1 MAFGPWGN
9 EASSSTTFKG
19 AWISD
24 PDNHPET
31 LIILP
36 FGGVGR
42 QHSKDRA
49 KTALQFVGRKYPVYD
64 VGEARAESLNVSTT
78 LPGDD
83 EGTAV
88 TIRRLRDLVGDSQV
102 VLFRDGRGRK
112 MYAMPTDFTATDI
125 EQGGYEV
132 SFLLNRVDFSEAL
145 PEVPETPVESETNQ
159 VENFLTTVDIASSSV
174 LLDWDDVVGASLY
187 TVYLDGVPVIQTETS
202 LGSYGP
208 LIPGA
213 YSMWARAT
221 VNGVEGPPSDTQGFV
236 IEEQDPGGGDSEGGG
251 GTGTPPPASN
261 VPTLTAFPQ
270 ANKSVNF
277 SVTPVDGATG
287 YKLYEIRSPAGVT
300 NGTYTATSFTRGS
313 PTPLAD
319 GPFDYW
325 VTALGPWGESA
336 ISNHQQFTLPY
347 DGSPIGGGGGGGGGT
362 VGVDSIYRTTFE
374 ELSYELTSLAENSRK
389 DWYHTDVYGYI
400 EDIADERGYTAGIVG
415 FCSGTGDMLAMI
427 QHYQVVKPTSNAMAT
442 YLDELT
448 TLASEGE
455 GPTAGSRADT
465 LLGATFRTLW
475 ANLAVNDPLFRQAQR
490 DYREDHYWRPA
501 FNQAVAD
508 NVGPLGLAILYDIS
522 VNHGEGSDSESFG
535 GIVTTAR
542 AASAPPS
549 LGGTE
554 SGYIQALINARS
566 AVLTAWGDN
575 PADGRVAMHNA
586 LKTAGKYL
594 LQIPPTLSV
603 SMYSSPFTF
612 TSRPDLPAE
621 AARPGNV
628 QPDTPGTGG
637 TGGGGAL
644 PTPPVAL
651 GLGTADGQLHYNLG
665 MGFTSGHVNI
675 TPTELYAW
683 SGTNI
688 TKLVNEGWVFTK
700 LDVDGNIVVSL
711 EAPRDGGTTSSATD
725 YARCEFR
732 EQDEDGDG
740 NISFNPTAGM
750 HYQEGFSRITS
761 LTPLKPGDCIN
772 QAHDAAGDVMMIKTK
787 KSGTKVVVVI
797 DILGT
802 EAAVIDTDYKVGEL
816 IWSRLEI
823 NNSFMK
829 VYYIKGGQKTT
840 TAVFTKDCTGLITTT
855 GWYFKF
861 GNYLQSN
868 ELTDSTG
875 RIIVE
880 VHGWKHWHTGWP
892 TPLDPSGAA
901 PTVNAGSDAT
911 VAPGA
916 TFSRTGTSTGTG
928 ITAQGWRLVGA
939 GTANDAGTAAFTQ
952 NWGSP
957 QAEGDEFNYTG
968 TPDPAKWGLY
978 DGPGH
983 DNNGLRVPARCTV
996 SSGTLKI
1003 TGLAGSANAGG
1014 MSHKLERQYGKW
1026 EIRAKSFYTSAPTN
1040 TGSLT
1045 PAYHPVAILW
1055 SDNQEWPFN
1064 GEYDFMENDTP
1075 GQQNAGGFMHY
1086 PSLNGTNYQ
1095 EELPAF
1101 PVDMRQFHNYAIEW
1115 LSTGIKLYVDG
1126 VLWASYAGG
1135 AVSGQR
1141 KAIQAMDNGGHL
1153 TLQMDAFAA
1162 SGMNASTME
1171 VEWVRIYPVTPVT
1184 ANPALSA
1191 TSALSWVAPSTPG
1204 TYTLEYFATNAQ
1216 GTTTDQVVLTVSG
1229 TGSGTSNLVYPETFD
1244 DGTLYSTFGPG
1255 QTVISVSGSTALSSA
1270 LAAAAPGHIITLQA
1284 GTYTGDFTIA
1294 NKAGTAASGIV
1305 IRSASTLG
1313 AVFTSG
1319 SSFTVNNCTNV
1330 TVEGL
1335 DFPFD
1340 QEGDTLALRGNSANV
1355 RFTRNRVGP
1364 ASMTNSI
1371 LTGNYIYVADDSRH
1385 FRLDHNTLRNKG
1397 TNGNVIR
1404 VYGNFDT
1411 LIGCKYGRIDH
1422 NLIDTVGDEVGN
1434 DKECIRYGV
1443 STMSRTD
1450 SFSVIERN
1458 VIVNAKAEP
1467 EVISGKMG
1475 RVVQRG
1481 NVLLRCA
1488 GGLVIRH
1495 GRNCKQQSNY
1505 VVDRVTTT
1513 ATAGLKSGGSRFYD
1527 SGHLIEDNYYDGL
1540 ASTSGFQRALILDT
1554 GDVNGTSANLAGHW
1568 QVVAATVQRNVIVNS
1583 AGGIYV
1589 GDNYALAPDSC
1600 SIQNNDVINSGGV
1613 AVTTVEP
1620 LVGDSV
1626 TANNTYFATTTAGGY
1641 TADGAGIFRKTG
1653 RGPKVNYL
1661 ATTDVGHASD
1671 LTDVD
1676 RTGVAV

>member
-9 EASSSTTFKG
+9 EASASTTFKG
-19 AWISD
+19 AWISN
-24 PDNHPET
+24 PSNHPET

-36 FGGVGR
+36 YGGVGR
-42 QHSKDRA
+42 THSKDRA
-49 KTALQFVGRKYPVYD
+49 KTALQFVGRTYPVYD
-64 VGEARAESLNVSTT
+64 LGEARAESLNVSTT

-83 EGTAV
+83 EGTPV
-88 TIRRLRDLVGDSQV
+88 TIRRLRDMVGDSQV

-112 MYAMPTDFTATDI
+112 MYAMPTDFTTTDI
-125 EQGGYEV
+125 EMGGYEV
-132 SFLLNRVDFSEAL
+132 SFLLNRVDFSEAV
-145 PEVPETPVESETNQ
+145 PEVVEVPVEGGTNQ
-159 VENFLTTVDIASSSV
+159 VQNFQTTVDIASSSV
-174 LLDWDDVVGASLY
+174 LVDWDDVPGAGLY

-202 LGSYGP
+202 LASYGP
-208 LIPGA
+208 LVPGS

-221 VNGVEGPPSDTQGFV
+221 VNGVEGPPSTTQGFI
-236 IEEQDPGGGDSEGGG
+236 IEEQDPTGGDGETGG
-251 GTGTPPPASN
+251 GTTTPPPASN

-277 SVTPVDGATG
+277 TVTPVTGATG
-287 YKLYEIRSPAGVT
+287 YKLYEIRSPNGVT

-347 DGSPIGGGGGGGGGT
+347 DGSPIGGGGGGTGGT
-362 VGVDSIYRTTFE
+362 VGADSIYRTTFE
-374 ELSYELTSLAENSRK
+374 EFAYELTSLAENSRK

-400 EDIADERGYTAGIVG
+400 EDIGDNRGYTAGIVG

-427 QHYQVVKPTSNAMAT
+427 QHYVAIKPTSNAMQT
-442 YLDELT
+442 YVDELT
-448 TLASEGE
+448 TLASEGINSS
-455 GPTAGSRADT
+455 AGTRANS
-465 LLGATFRTLW
+465 LLGTTFKSLW

-490 DYREDHYWRPA
+490 DYREDHYFRPA

-535 GIVTTAR
+535 GIVATAR

-554 SGYIQALINARS
+554 AGYLQALINARS

-575 PADGRVAMHNA
+575 PSNGRVAMHNA

-603 SMYSSPFTF
+603 SMYGDPFSF
-612 TSRPDLPAE
+612 TSRPELPAE

-628 QPDTPGTGG
+628 QPGTPGSGG

-644 PTPPVAL
+644 PTPVVAL
-651 GLGTADGQLHYNLG
+651 GLGTGDGQLHYNLG
-665 MGFTSGHVNI
+665 MGFVSGHVNI

-688 TKLVNEGWVFTK
+688 TKLTNEGWVFTK
-700 LDVDGNIVVSL
+700 LDSAGNIVVSL
-711 EAPRDGGTTSSATD
+711 EAPRDGGTTSSNTD

-740 NISFNPTAGM
+740 NISFNPTSGM
-750 HYQEGFSRITS
+750 HYQEGYSRIVS
-761 LTPLKPGDCIN
+761 LTPLKPGVCVN
-772 QAHDAAGDVMMIKTK
+772 QGHDAGGDVMMIKTK
-787 KSGTKVVVVI
+787 KSGTKIVVVI

-823 NNSFMK
+823 NNSVMK
-829 VYYIKGGQKTT
+829 VFYTKGGQKTT
-840 TAVFTKDCTGLITTT
+840 TPVFTRDVTGLVTTS
-855 GWYFKF
+855 GWYWKF

-868 ELTDSTG
+868 EITDTTG

-939 GTANDAGTAAFTQ
+939 GTANDPGTAAFTQ

-957 QAEGDEFNYTG
+957 QSVGDEFNYTG
-968 TPDPAKWGLY
+968 TPDPAKWSLY

-996 SSGTLKI
+996 AGGKLSI
-1003 TGLAGSANAGG
+1003 TGLAGSPNAGG
-1014 MSHKLERQYGKW
+1014 MAHKYDRQYGKW
-1026 EIRAKSFYTSAPTN
+1026 EIRARSFYTSAPTN
-1040 TGSLT
+1040 QGGLT
-1045 PAYHPVAILW
+1045 PSYHPVAIIWPTNDLW
-1055 SDNQEWPFN
+1055 PQG
-1064 GEYDFMENDTP
+1064 GEYDFMENDRV
-1075 GQQNAGGFMHY
+1075 GQAAAGAFIHY
-1086 PSLNGTNYQ
+1086 PSKSSTNYQ
-1095 EELPAF
+1095 EAPSDF
-1101 PVDMRQFHNYAIEW
+1101 PVDMRQFNNFAIEW
-1115 LSTGIKLYVDG
+1115 TSSFIKLYVNG
-1126 VLWASYAGG
+1126 TLWATFSGG
-1135 AVSGQR
+1135 SDAN
-1141 KAIQAMDNGGHL
+1141 KNAIQAMLSGHL
-1153 TLQMDAFAA
+1153 TLQMDAFTG
-1162 SGMNASTME
+1162 SGMNAGTME
-1171 VEWVRIYPVTPVT
+1171 VEWVRVYPVTPVT
-1184 ANPALSA
+1184 SNPTLST
-1191 TSALSWVAPSTPG
+1191 TSALSWTAPSTPG
-1204 TYTLEYFATNAQ
+1204 TYTLEYFATNSQ
-1216 GTTTDQVVLTVSG
+1216 GTSTDQVVVTVSG

-1244 DGTLYSTFGPG
+1244 DGTPYSLFGPG
-1255 QTVISVSGSTALSSA
+1255 QTVISVSGSTALASA
-1270 LAAAAPGHIITLQA
+1270 LSAASPGHIITLQA
-1284 GTYTGDFTIA
+1284 GTYTGDFQITG
-1294 NKAGTAASGIV
+1294 KTGTATSGIV
-1305 IRSASTLG
+1305 IRSATTLG

-1319 SSFTVNNCTNV
+1319 SSFTINNCSHV

-1340 QEGDTLALRGNSANV
+1340 QEGDTLLLRGNSTNC
-1355 RFTRNRVGP
+1355 RYTRNRVGP
-1364 ASMTNSI
+1364 ASFTNAA
-1371 LTGNYIYVADDSRH
+1371 TAGNYIFVGDDARH
-1385 FRLDHNTLRNKG
+1385 FRIDHNTLRNKG
-1397 TNGNVIR
+1397 TSGNVIR

-1411 LIGCKYGRIDH
+1411 FVGCKYGRIDH

-1450 SFSVIERN
+1450 AMAVIERN

-1481 NVLLRCA
+1481 NVILRCA
-1488 GGLVIRH
+1488 GGIVIRH

-1527 SGHLIEDNYYDGL
+1527 SGHLIEDNYYDGV
-1540 ASTSGFQRALILDT
+1540 AGTSGFQRAIILDT
-1554 GDVNGTSANLAGHW
+1554 GDVNGTSTNLAGHW
-1568 QVVAATVQRNVIVNS
+1568 QVIAATVQRNVIVNS
-1583 AGGIYV
+1583 VSGIYV
-1589 GDNYALAPDSC
+1589 GDNYALAPQNC
-1600 SIQNNDVINSGGV
+1600 GILNNDVINSGGV
-1613 AVTTVEP
+1613 VITTLEP
-1620 LVGDSV
+1620 MIGDSV
-1626 TANNTYFATTTAGGY
+1626 TTGNTYYATTTAGGY
-1641 TADGAGIFRKTG
+1641 TADSAGIFRKSG
-1653 RGPKVNYL
+1653 RGPKVSYL
-1661 ATTDVGHASD
+1661 ATTDVGHAGD
-1671 LTDVD
+1671 LTDAD